1 MFFVLQMKVEKKYLI
16 ICAAALF
23 SIFFCGCMSKNAV
36 KASTLAGS
44 CWAPVSGPSGAVLE
58 FTPDGKRIVGTTNGN
73 RFFAPV
79 KRMENNIL
87 HFGDLAVTRAMVREP
102 EKERVFLEGLNS
114 ARGWSFEGNILV
126 LEDERKKP
134 VLRLYPLQRVKN
146 IPVKK

>member
-1 MFFVLQMKVEKKYLI
+1 MFFVLQMKVEKFFLI
-16 ICAAALF
+16 ICSAVVFSLF
-23 SIFFCGCMSKNAV
+23 TCGCISKKV
-36 KASTLAGS
+36 ETPVTLAGS

-58 FTPDGKRIVGTTNGN
+58 FTSDGKRIVGTTNGN

-87 HFGDLAVTRAMVREP
+87 HFGDLAVTRAMVRDP
-102 EKERVFLEGLNS
+102 EKERVFLEGLSS

-126 LEDERKKP
+126 LEDERKRP